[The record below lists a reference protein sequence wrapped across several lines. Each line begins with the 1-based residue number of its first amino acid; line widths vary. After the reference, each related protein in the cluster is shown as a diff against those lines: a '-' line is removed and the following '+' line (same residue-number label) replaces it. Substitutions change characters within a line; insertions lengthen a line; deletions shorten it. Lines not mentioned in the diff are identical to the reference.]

1 MRAASPTLRRRI
13 TPTTNNLAVLDTAS
27 WFRPLSSDVS
37 RMDGLNVF
45 VALVDEVHE
54 HPSAEVIEKLD
65 TGVGARLQ
73 PLMYETTT
81 AGVNRNSVCY
91 QHSDFR
97 TKVLEGTV
105 QEITA
110 DRWFAYMAFDRTL
123 AGEIVRN
130 LMDEGMNMV
139 EFGHASA
146 EQFFM
151 AHVVHSLAHWVERF
165 EQAAERDLIGDEAE
179 QGDFEVVAKMSLQF
193 MVRGDAK
200 ARADFYASAI
210 VNGWMTRADTR
221 DLEDLPMLPGLD
233 VPLQPL
239 NMGQGGK
246 DGQAP
251 IQQGPNAKEAAPCAK
266 PVQQEPQG
274 GLAA

>member
-37 RMDGLNVF
+37 RKDGLNVF

-91 QHSDFR
+91 QHWDFS

-105 QEITA
+105 PEITA
-110 DRWFAYMAFDRTL
+110 DRWFAYIATVDENDDWQDEL
-123 AGEIVRN
+123 AWRKAN
-130 LMDEGMNMV
+130 P
-139 EFGHASA
+139 
-146 EQFFM
+146 
-151 AHVVHSLAHWVERF
+151 SL
-165 EQAAERDLIGDEAE
+165 G
-179 QGDFEVVAKMSLQF
+179 SLL
-193 MVRGDAK
+193 R
-200 ARADFYASAI
+200 I
-210 VNGWMTRADTR
+210 
-221 DLEDLPMLPGLD
+221 EDLRAEVALAREMASRQNSIRRLR
-233 VPLQPL
+233 L
-239 NMGQGGK
+239 NQ
-246 DGQAP
+246 
-251 IQQGPNAKEAAPCAK
+251 
-266 PVQQEPQG
+266 
-274 GLAA
+274 